1 MTFSSNICKIIA
13 DKNITYEELQYI
25 SKLGP
30 DTITR
35 ARDNR
40 ISSCKLETL
49 EKIASALNVH
59 VYELFSYNKSN

>member
-1 MTFSSNICKIIA
+1 MSFSSNIGKIMA

-30 DTITR
+30 DTIAR